1 VSSASEQP
9 LVLVVDDTP
18 QIRLLLRLNLELEG
32 FEVEEAFD
40 GEDCVGRLRDAT
52 RRRPDVVTLD
62 SVMEPVDGWTAV
74 SQIRSDPQI
83 AALPVVMITA
93 SVQAHHR
100 ARAQAV
106 GVDAFVEKP
115 FEPDVVVEAVRSLL
129 DGRQLPR
136 QT

>member
-1 VSSASEQP
+1 VNTQSERP

-32 FEVEEAFD
+32 FAVEEATD
-40 GEDCVGRLRDAT
+40 GEDCVSRLRDMS

-74 SQIRSDPQI
+74 SQIRSDPQL

>member
-1 VSSASEQP
+1 VNTQSERP

-32 FEVEEAFD
+32 FAVEEATD
-40 GEDCVGRLRDAT
+40 GEDCVSRLRDMS

-62 SVMEPVDGWTAV
+62 SVMEPVDGWTAL
-74 SQIRSDPQI
+74 SQIRSDPQL

-100 ARAQAV
+100 ARAQAG

-115 FEPDVVVEAVRSLL
+115 FEPDVVVQAVRSLIV
-129 DGRQLPR
+129 
-136 QT
+136 

>member
-1 VSSASEQP
+1 VTSTSEQP
-9 LVLVVDDTP
+9 LVLVVDDMP

-74 SQIRSDPQI
+74 SQIRSDPQL

-129 DGRQLPR
+129 DGRQVLR

>member
-74 SQIRSDPQI
+74 SQIRSDPQL

>member
-1 VSSASEQP
+1 MSSASEQP

-32 FEVEEAFD
+32 FDVEEACD
-40 GEDCVGRLRDAT
+40 GEDCVGRLRDET

-62 SVMEPVDGWTAV
+62 SVMEPVDGWTAL
-74 SQIRSDPQI
+74 SQIRSDPQLT
-83 AALPVVMITA
+83 AVPVVMITA

-106 GVDAFVEKP
+106 GVDVFVEKP
-115 FEPDVVVEAVRSLL
+115 FEPDAVVEAVRSLL
-129 DGRQLPR
+129 DGRQG
-136 QT
+136 

>member
-32 FEVEEAFD
+32 FEVEEAID
-40 GEDCVGRLRDAT
+40 GEDCVSRLRDAT

-74 SQIRSDPQI
+74 SQIRSDPQL

-129 DGRQLPR
+129 DGRQVPR